1 MDEDRRDWRLEV
13 REGIM
18 QHFNSQGHQ
27 KPLLRI
33 SKANSGVTFF
43 YFDIIMFD
51 FHVKASEKKFI
62 QRTFKKCGA
71 CFNHLPKMTI

>member
-33 SKANSGVTFF
+33 SKANSGVTFL

-51 FHVKASEKKFI
+51 FHVKASEFFLSKELLKNVVHVLTTC
-62 QRTFKKCGA
+62 QK
-71 CFNHLPKMTI
+71 

>member
-33 SKANSGVTFF
+33 SKANSGVTFL

-51 FHVKASEKKFI
+51 FHVKASEFFLSNSKEFLKNVLHVLTTC
-62 QRTFKKCGA
+62 QK
-71 CFNHLPKMTI
+71 